1 MEPGRVVV
9 TSGDFVKERV
19 GAIRDTYR
27 IGSKLGDGAFGSVRK
42 ITHRVTGEVRA
53 VKTIHKKSLRTPE
66 EQATFFNE
74 VSVLRALDHPNILKL
89 YEFYQDDKNYYLI
102 TEFCAGGELYDRI
115 INSGFFSEALAA
127 SIMKQ
132 ILSCVM
138 YCHSRGVVHRDL
150 KPENFLFESPAAN
163 SPIKVIDFGTA
174 QFFTPGEVLTAK
186 FGTPYYIAPEVL
198 RKRYNEKCDI
208 WSAGVNLY
216 ILLCGFPPF
225 GGNGDEQILKKVS
238 SGRFSF
244 PSPEWDS
251 ISAGAKDLIT
261 QMLNMEPE
269 RRPSARQA
277 LSHPWFNQASN
288 SQLNPA
294 AASAIFRNLQTFKA
308 ERTLQ
313 KATLTFIAS
322 QLSTNA
328 EKADMI
334 STFQS
339 LDSDHSGALSRA
351 ELIQGFEQLF
361 GNQIED
367 VEAEVD
373 RIMAEVDIDHSGE
386 IDYTE
391 FAVATMNRQKM
402 VSRERLETAFRA
414 FDLDGNGTISK
425 DELRTM
431 MGGNHH
437 YSEDVWEGIVKE
449 VDQNGDGVIDFREFM
464 DMMMRYNR

>member
-1 MEPGRVVV
+1 MEPASVVV

-27 IGSKLGDGAFGSVRK
+27 IGNKLGDGAFGSVRK
-42 ITHRVTGEVRA
+42 ITHRVTGDVRA
-53 VKTIHKKSLRTPE
+53 VKTIHKKSLRTAE

-89 YEFYQDDKNYYLI
+89 FEFYQDDTNYYLI

-115 INSGFFSEALAA
+115 INAGFFSEAMAA
-127 SIMKQ
+127 RIMKQ

-150 KPENFLFESPAAN
+150 KPENFLFESVASN

-174 QFFTPGEVLTAK
+174 QFFTPGEPLTAK

-208 WSAGVNLY
+208 WSAGVNLF

-225 GGNGDEQILKKVS
+225 GGNSDEQILKKVS
-238 SGRFSF
+238 AGKFTF
-244 PSPEWDS
+244 PSPEWDE

-261 QMLNMEPE
+261 QMLNPDPAL
-269 RRPSARQA
+269 RPSAREA
-277 LSHPWFNQASN
+277 LSHPWLNQASD
-288 SQLNPA
+288 QPLNPIT
-294 AASAIFRNLQTFKA
+294 ASSIFRSLQSFKT

-334 STFQS
+334 SIFQS
-339 LDSDHSGALSRA
+339 LDSDHSGTLSRT

-361 GNQIED
+361 GSQIED
-367 VEAEVD
+367 VEGEVD
-373 RIMAEVDIDHSGE
+373 RIMAEVDTDRSGE

-391 FAVATMNRQKM
+391 FAIATMNRQKM
-402 VSRERLETAFRA
+402 LSREHMEAAFRA

-425 DELRTM
+425 DELRTLLS
-431 MGGNHH
+431 GNHH
-437 YSEDVWEGIVKE
+437 YSEEVWEGIVKE
-449 VDQNGDGVIDFREFM
+449 VDQNGDGVIDFKEFV
-464 DMMMRYNR
+464 DMMMRYNS

>member
-1 MEPGRVVV
+1 MVV
-9 TSGDFVKERV
+9 TSGDFVKERA

-27 IGSKLGDGAFGSVRK
+27 IGGKLGDGAFGSVRK

-74 VSVLRALDHPNILKL
+74 VAVLRALDHPNILKL

-115 INSGFFSEALAA
+115 INAGSFSEALAA

-138 YCHSRGVVHRDL
+138 FCHQKSVVHRDL
-150 KPENFLFESPAAN
+150 KPENFLFESAAPN
-163 SPIKVIDFGTA
+163 AAIKVIDFGTA
-174 QFFTPGEVLTAK
+174 QFFTAGQTLTAK

-198 RKRYNEKCDI
+198 RKHYNEKCDI

-225 GGNGDEQILKKVS
+225 GGNTDDQILKKVS
-238 SGRFSF
+238 AGRFTF
-244 PSPEWDS
+244 PSPEWDP
-251 ISAGAKDLIT
+251 ISPQAKDLIT
-261 QMLNMEPE
+261 QMLTLDPD
-269 RRPSARQA
+269 RRISAREA
-277 LSHPWFNQASN
+277 LNHSWFLQASTE
-288 SQLNPA
+288 QLNHSS
-294 AASAIFRNLQTFKA
+294 ASAIFKNLQTFKT
-308 ERTLQ
+308 EQTLQ

-328 EKADMI
+328 EKADMLSI
-334 STFQS
+334 FQS
-339 LDSDHSGALSRA
+339 LDKDNSGTLSKA
-351 ELIQGFEQLF
+351 ELMQGFEQLF
-361 GNQIED
+361 GSEIED
-367 VEAEVD
+367 VEAEVT
-373 RIMAEVDIDHSGE
+373 RIMQQVDSDRSGE

-391 FAVATMNRQKM
+391 FAIATMNRQKM
-402 VSRERLETAFRA
+402 LSREHVEAAFRA

-431 MGGNHH
+431 LGGNKH
-437 YSEDVWEGIVKE
+437 YSDEVWEGIVKE

-464 DMMMRYNR
+464 DMMMRYSR

>member
-1 MEPGRVVV
+1 MDQRHLVV
-9 TSGDFVKERV
+9 TSGDFVKERT

-27 IGSKLGDGAFGSVRK
+27 IGGKLGDGAFGSVRK
-42 ITHRVTGEVRA
+42 ITHRVSGEVRA

-115 INSGFFSEALAA
+115 INAGSFSEAVAA
-127 SIMKQ
+127 NIMRQ

-138 YCHSRGVVHRDL
+138 FCHSKGVVHRDL

-163 SPIKVIDFGTA
+163 APIKVIDFGTA
-174 QFFTPGEVLTAK
+174 QFFTPGQVLTAK

-198 RKRYNEKCDI
+198 RKHYNEKCDI
-208 WSAGVNLY
+208 WSAGVNMY

-225 GGNGDEQILKKVS
+225 GGSDEQILKKVS
-238 SGRFSF
+238 AGRFSF
-244 PSPEWDS
+244 PSPEWDA
-251 ISAGAKDLIT
+251 ISAEAKDLISL
-261 QMLNMEPE
+261 MLTMDPE
-269 RRPSARQA
+269 RRPSAREA
-277 LSHPWFNQASN
+277 LNHRWLQHASQEPLNQGTATG
-288 SQLNPA
+288 
-294 AASAIFRNLQTFKA
+294 IFRNLQSFKT

-322 QLSTNA
+322 QLSTSA
-328 EKADMI
+328 EKHDMI
-334 STFQS
+334 TTFQS
-339 LDSDHSGALSRA
+339 LDSDNSGTLSRE
-351 ELIQGFEQLF
+351 ELIRGFEQLY
-361 GNQIED
+361 GTQVED

-373 RIMAEVDIDHSGE
+373 RIMEQVDTDRSGE

-391 FAVATMNRQKM
+391 FAIATMNRQKL
-402 VSRERLETAFRA
+402 VSRDHLEAAFRA

-431 MGGNHH
+431 LGGNKR
-437 YSEDVWEGIVKE
+437 YSEEVWEEIVKE

>member
-1 MEPGRVVV
+1 MERGNLVV
-9 TSGDFVKERV
+9 TSGDFVKERT

-27 IGSKLGDGAFGSVRK
+27 IGGKLGDGAFGSVRK

-74 VSVLRALDHPNILKL
+74 VSVLRALDHPSILKL

-115 INSGFFSEALAA
+115 INAGSFSEAVAA
-127 SIMKQ
+127 GIMRQ
-132 ILSCVM
+132 ILSCIM
-138 YCHSRGVVHRDL
+138 FCHSKGVVHRDL
-150 KPENFLFESPAAN
+150 KPENFLFENSSPN
-163 SPIKVIDFGTA
+163 SPLKVIDFGTA
-174 QFFTPGEVLTAK
+174 QFFTPGQVLTAK

-198 RKRYNEKCDI
+198 RKHYNEKCDI
-208 WSAGVNLY
+208 WSAGVNMY

-225 GGNGDEQILKKVS
+225 GGNSDEQILKKVAA
-238 SGRFSF
+238 GRFNF

-251 ISAGAKDLIT
+251 ISAEAKDLIT
-261 QMLNMEPE
+261 MMLTLDLD
-269 RRPSARQA
+269 RRPTAREA
-277 LSHPWFNQASN
+277 LSHRWLQHASHEP
-288 SQLNPA
+288 LN
-294 AASAIFRNLQTFKA
+294 ASSASGIFRNLQSFKT

-334 STFQS
+334 TIFQS
-339 LDSDHSGALSRA
+339 LDSDNSGTLSRD
-351 ELIQGFEQLF
+351 ELIRGFEQLF
-361 GNQIED
+361 GAQVED
-367 VEAEVD
+367 VESEVD
-373 RIMAEVDIDHSGE
+373 RIMEEVDTDRSGE

-391 FAVATMNRQKM
+391 FAIATMNRQKL
-402 VSRERLETAFRA
+402 VSREHLETAFRA

-431 MGGNHH
+431 LGGNKH
-437 YSEDVWEGIVKE
+437 YSDEVWEGIVKE

>member
-1 MEPGRVVV
+1 MESSRIVV

-19 GAIRDTYR
+19 GAIRDVYR
-27 IGSKLGDGAFGSVRK
+27 IGNKLGDGAFGSVRK

-66 EQATFFNE
+66 EQQTFFNE
-74 VSVLRALDHPNILKL
+74 VAVLRALDHPNILKL
-89 YEFYQDDKNYYLI
+89 FEFYQDDKNYYLI
-102 TEFCAGGELYDRI
+102 TEYCAGGELYDRI
-115 INSGFFSEALAA
+115 INAGFFSEALAA
-127 SIMKQ
+127 NIMKQ
-132 ILSCVM
+132 ILSCIM

-150 KPENFLFESPAAN
+150 KPENFLFESATAN
-163 SPIKVIDFGTA
+163 SAIKVIDFGTA
-174 QFFTPGEVLTAK
+174 QFFTAEEPLTAK

-225 GGNGDEQILKKVS
+225 GGNSDEQILKKVS
-238 SGRFSF
+238 VGKFSF
-244 PSPEWDS
+244 PSPEWDE
-251 ISAGAKDLIT
+251 ISADVKDLVT
-261 QMLNMEPE
+261 QMLNLDPGL
-269 RRPSARQA
+269 RPSAREA
-277 LSHPWFNQASN
+277 LSHPWLNQASHQ
-288 SQLNPA
+288 QLNST
-294 AASAIFRNLQTFKA
+294 AASAIFRNLQTFKV

-334 STFQS
+334 SIFHG
-339 LDSDHSGALSRA
+339 LDSEHSGTLSRA
-351 ELIQGFEQLF
+351 ELVQGFEQLF
-361 GNQIED
+361 GSQIED

-373 RIMAEVDIDHSGE
+373 RVMAEVDTDRSGE

-391 FAVATMNRQKM
+391 FAIATMNRQKM
-402 VSRERLETAFRA
+402 LSREHMEAAFHA

-425 DELRTM
+425 EELHTLL
-431 MGGNHH
+431 GGRRH
-437 YSEDVWEGIVKE
+437 YSEEVWEDIVKE
-449 VDQNGDGVIDFREFM
+449 VDQNGDGVIDFNEFM
-464 DMMMRYNR
+464 DMMMRYDR